1 MLEGALQDS
10 PSRQAKFADDLDDTF
25 EAAKCL
31 AALDHEDQGWPETN
45 PIRSLADLEPA
56 VAARCAAVAQRE
68 RQGIAS

>member
-1 MLEGALQDS
+1 MLGGALKDS
-10 PSRQAKFADDLDDTF
+10 PSLWAEFADDLDDTF
-25 EAAKCL
+25 ESAKRL
-31 AALDHEDQGWPETN
+31 AALDHEDPNWPERN